1 MYPIQ
6 SKIRMFITRYLLALM
21 PIMFLLTQV
30 TSFNTYL
37 TNRRPPSHQKCSSIT
52 NNHKDSRNT
61 EYILNVGKALD
72 VLTNE
77 LPLIFAVKNIDFSI
91 LSSQITVINGNQRT
105 LVLSKEVY
113 ITAIRGIQMASTLSS
128 TYPSIRV
135 RKIEYIE
142 DIKTIQCLVDVA
154 SSSNQLISRLDENP
168 TQEHPLWEGMFY
180 FGLNKEGLIDT
191 HIFDRKI
198 SNLKPE
204 EKKNCCKI
212 GELCNG

>member
-30 TSFNTYL
+30 ISFKPYSTI
-37 TNRRPPSHQKCSSIT
+37 TRQPTHKKCSPTT
-52 NNHKDSRNT
+52 NNIVNYNS

-72 VLTNE
+72 VLIRE
-77 LPLIFAVKNIDFSI
+77 LPLVFAVQNLDFSI
-91 LSSQITVINGNQRT
+91 LSSQITVINENQRS

-113 ITAIRGIQMASTLSS
+113 VTAIRGIQMASTISS
-128 TYPSIRV
+128 TYPSVRV

-142 DIKTIQCLVDVA
+142 DIKTIQCLVGILP
-154 SSSNQLISRLDENP
+154 SSNQLVS
-168 TQEHPLWEGMFY
+168 TVTHTTVQEHPIWEGMFY
-180 FGLNKEGLIDT
+180 FGLNKEGLIET

-198 SNLKPE
+198 SKFTPE
-204 EKKNCCKI
+204 EGKTKCCQF

>member
-1 MYPIQ
+1 
-6 SKIRMFITRYLLALM
+6 MFQTRYLLALI
-21 PIMFLLTQV
+21 PILFLLTQV
-30 TSFNTYL
+30 QSFNKYL
-37 TNRRPPSHQKCSSIT
+37 TITRPPTHKKCSSIT
-52 NNHKDSRNT
+52 NNHNDNHNT
-61 EYILNVGKALD
+61 EYTLNVGKALD
-72 VLTNE
+72 VLVRE

-91 LSSQITVINGNQRT
+91 LSSQITVVNGNQRT

-154 SSSNQLISRLDENP
+154 SSSNQLMSSVTHNTVQHP
-168 TQEHPLWEGMFY
+168 PLWEGMFY
-180 FGLNKEGLIDT
+180 FGLNKEGLIET

-198 SNLKPE
+198 SNLESE
-204 EKKNCCKI
+204 EKNNCCQI
-212 GELCNG
+212 GKLCNG

>member
-1 MYPIQ
+1 
-6 SKIRMFITRYLLALM
+6 
-21 PIMFLLTQV
+21 MFLLTQV
-30 TSFNTYL
+30 QSFNKYFTSMRH
-37 TNRRPPSHQKCSSIT
+37 TST
-52 NNHKDSRNT
+52 HKKLSVTTDNDYTHNT

-72 VLTNE
+72 VLIRE
-77 LPLIFAVKNIDFSI
+77 LPLVFALDNFDFSI
-91 LSSQITVINGNQRT
+91 LSSPITVINENKRT

-142 DIKTIQCLVDVA
+142 DIKTIQCLVDIA
-154 SSSNQLISRLDENP
+154 PSSNQLISNVNNN
-168 TQEHPLWEGMFY
+168 TAHEHTLWEGMFY
-180 FGLNKEGLIDT
+180 FGLDKEGLIET

-198 SNLKPE
+198 SNLEPE
-204 EKKNCCKI
+204 GKTKYCDF